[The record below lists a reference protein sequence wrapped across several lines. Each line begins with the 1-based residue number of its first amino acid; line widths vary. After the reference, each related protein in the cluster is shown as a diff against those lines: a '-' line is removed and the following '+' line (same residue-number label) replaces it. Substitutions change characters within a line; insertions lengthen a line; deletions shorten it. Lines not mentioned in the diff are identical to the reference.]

1 MPDLLSRV
9 PCILFRE
16 LAPGSNSLN
25 GMVEKKHIKVLVIRF
40 SSIGDIVLCSP
51 VLRCL
56 KQIPGV
62 DCEVHVVTKSQNR
75 EVLAH
80 NPHVHKLHLLEGSLR
95 SLLGKLRAEGFHYII
110 DLHHNLRSAMVK
122 ACLRKPSGSFMKLNL
137 EKWLLTRFKIDR
149 LPATHIVE
157 RYFDAAAFLGVENDG
172 GGLDFFLSGD
182 ADKVPALIPEHFTA
196 SYTAFAIGGRH
207 ATKRLPNEKIISL
220 CQALPGQVILLG
232 GREDKPN
239 GDVIAQACGHK
250 VFNACGL
257 LSLQQSARLVKDA
270 RLVISHDTGLMH
282 IAAAFN
288 KHIISIWGNTVPAFG
303 MEPYMP
309 AFPERSVKIEVEGL
323 PCRPCSKIGFSKCP
337 KKHFDCMKKIDEEK
351 IIRAAKDVLTP

>member
-1 MPDLLSRV
+1 MS
-9 PCILFRE
+9 
-16 LAPGSNSLN
+16 
-25 GMVEKKHIKVLVIRF
+25 EKTHIKVLVIRF

-56 KQIPGV
+56 KQIPGAEA
-62 DCEVHVVTKSQNR
+62 EVHVVTKSQNR

-80 NPHVHKLHLLEGSLR
+80 NPHVDKLHLLDGSLW
-95 SLLGKLRAEGFHYII
+95 SLLGKLRSENFHYII

-122 ACLRKPSGSFMKLNL
+122 AFLRKPAGSFLKLNL

-157 RYFDAAAFLGVENDG
+157 RYFDAAAFVGVQNDG
-172 GGLDFFLSGD
+172 GGLDFFLSED
-182 ADKVPALIPEHFTA
+182 AVTAPGLIPEHVSA
-196 SYTAFAIGGRH
+196 SFTAFAIGGRH
-207 ATKRLPNEKIISL
+207 ATKRLPNEKIISV
-220 CQALPGQVILLG
+220 CQRVPGQIILLG
-232 GREDKPN
+232 GKEDKQN
-239 GDVIAQACGHK
+239 GDAIARACGDR

-257 LSLQQSARLVKDA
+257 FSLQQSARAVKDA

-309 AFPERSVKIEVEGL
+309 AFPDRSVIIEVEGL
-323 PCRPCSKIGFSKCP
+323 SCRPCSKIGFNKCP
-337 KKHFDCMKKIDEEK
+337 KKHFDCMMKIDEEK
-351 IIRAAKDVLTP
+351 LIRVATDVLTP